1 MKKKFT
7 TTLDENLLK
16 GLKLYCLQHDIKV
29 NKLLEKFII
38 NLLAEQDLNNIY

>member
-16 GLKLYCLQHDIKV
+16 GLKLYCLQKDVRV
-29 NKLLEKFII
+29 NELLEKFII
-38 NLLAEQDLNNIY
+38 NLLAEQDLNDMC